1 MSAVIIEHVN
11 IADLPET
18 WRAKLPAPQTA
29 RVTVRIE
36 SEEPSGAPNTAEIT
50 GAAEFVTNDPAFG
63 IWRDHEATADVD
75 AYLRKLRAPRYNRD
89 GSRNES

>member
-11 IADLPET
+11 IADLPEM

-29 RVTVRIE
+29 HVTVRIE
-36 SEEPSGAPNTAEIT
+36 SEAPAAAPIAASAAAFVSG
-50 GAAEFVTNDPAFG
+50 DPAFG
-63 IWRDHEATADVD
+63 IWRDREDLSDVE

-89 GSRNES
+89 GSRNEG